1 MSSSFLLD
9 TSRRILIP
17 GPMTN
22 KIPSSLYGELSS
34 DCLKGIGF
42 TYKEEFA
49 SGHKELEKSVN
60 NVMKPVTTALNALM
74 KALPV
79 GPGVSIDG
87 ANDLRAKAIEAY
99 ALLKTVEGKDN
110 LQLSELLDQ
119 FNYVYSYNIPMR
131 KAAPHID
138 MKMGSSIKVEFAYGK
153 CNIFDA
159 KKEVWEPLMDIKD
172 SLFPSVGKQIATGVR
187 EINGFAKVPYTTQ
200 SFPSIAKVIFSADK
214 MKQATGDLTF
224 GGIVSDLNK
233 AAKEK
238 AKEYG
243 ESGDLKQQVAD
254 AMSAMNNTGPNK
266 DDVAKGR
273 TLLQKVEG
281 GGKTSYTGSN
291 ALQYAKY
298 YLTTYKDDD
307 KNGFFKFKKTHAD
320 RLIKYADSNDEDAQ
334 ENIEASVDKHQDVF
348 SKVESEV
355 VSPDNIVVKMK
366 AGHLVAENT
375 DTKTTEDQEKEQAL
389 DKILASL
396 AKLQSRVVGLAVDD
410 LANGDAK
417 NPGALNSSMSL
428 KFGFDQKFKTSIDEI
443 STYCQQGHNIIT
455 LSGIIPT
462 DVSITFDFSNLDEN
476 GYPMAGCLEIKN
488 VWSLKVGGEGLLLSS
503 RSTNQSGK

>member
-17 GPMTN
+17 GPLTN
-22 KIPSSLYGELSS
+22 KIPSSLYGELSA

-49 SGHKELEKSVN
+49 SGHKELEKSVD

-79 GPGVSIDG
+79 GAGVSIDG

-110 LQLSELLDQ
+110 LELSKLLDK

-138 MKMGSSIKVEFAYGK
+138 MKMGSSIKVEFSYGK

-159 KKEVWEPLMDIKD
+159 KKEVWEPLMDIKN
-172 SLFPSVGKQIATGVR
+172 SLFPSVKGEISTGVR
-187 EINGFAKVPYTTQ
+187 EIKGFARVPYTTQ
-200 SFPSIAKVIFSADK
+200 SLPAIAKVIFSGK
-214 MKQATGDLTF
+214 MEDATGSAGNTSTF
-224 GGIVSDLNK
+224 GGIVSNINK

-254 AMSAMNNTGPNK
+254 AMSAMNNVGPDK
-266 DDVAKGR
+266 ESVAKGR

-281 GGKTSYTGSN
+281 DNTDKNGYTGNS
-291 ALQYAKY
+291 ALQYARY
-298 YLTTYKDDD
+298 YLTTYKNKEDSDWIERS
-307 KNGFFKFKKTHAD
+307 HAD
-320 RLIKYADSNDEDAQ
+320 RLIKYADSDKEKDQ
-334 ENIEASVDKHQDVF
+334 KSIENSVNRHQDVF
-348 SKVESEV
+348 SKVKSEV
-355 VSPDNIVVKMK
+355 IDPDNIVVKMK
-366 AGHLVAENT
+366 GGHLVAE
-375 DTKTTEDQEKEQAL
+375 DTNASKSKEEQDKEQTL
-389 DKILASL
+389 DKILISL
-396 AKLQSRVVGLAVDD
+396 AKLQPRIVGLAVEE
-410 LANGDAK
+410 LANGDK
-417 NPGALNSSMSL
+417 DSPGALNSSMSL

-443 STYCQQGHNIIT
+443 SDYCSEGHNIIT

-488 VWSLKVGGEGLLLSS
+488 VWSLKVGGEGLKLSN
-503 RSTNQSGK
+503 R

>member
-17 GPMTN
+17 GPTTN
-22 KIPSSLYGELSS
+22 KIPSSLYGELSA

-159 KKEVWEPLMDIKD
+159 KKEVWEPLMNIKE
-172 SLFPSVGKQIATGVR
+172 SLFPSIGKQIATGVK
-187 EINGFAKVPYTTQ
+187 EINGFARVPYTTQ
-200 SFPSIAKVIFSADK
+200 SFPSIAKIIFSADT
-214 MKQATGDLTF
+214 MKQATGEFTF

-238 AKEYG
+238 TKEYE

-254 AMSAMNNTGPNK
+254 AMSAMNNTGPDKN
-266 DDVAKGR
+266 DVAKGR
-273 TLLQKVEG
+273 TLLQKVEE

-298 YLTTYKDDD
+298 YLTTYKNKEGSDWIARS
-307 KNGFFKFKKTHAD
+307 HAD
-320 RLIKYADSNDEDAQ
+320 RLIKYADSDKEKDQKSIED
-334 ENIEASVDKHQDVF
+334 SVNKRQDVF
-348 SKVESEV
+348 NMVQTEV
-355 VSPDNIVVKMK
+355 VDPDNIVVKMK
-366 AGHLVAENT
+366 GGHLVAEDSNL
-375 DTKTTEDQEKEQAL
+375 KSAEDIEKEQAL

-396 AKLQSRVVGLAVDD
+396 AKLQSRVVGLAVED
-410 LANGDAK
+410 LASQAVG
-417 NPGALNSSMSL
+417 SSMSL

-488 VWSLKVGGEGLLLSS
+488 VWSLKVGGEGLSLSS
-503 RSTNQSGK
+503 RSTDQSSK